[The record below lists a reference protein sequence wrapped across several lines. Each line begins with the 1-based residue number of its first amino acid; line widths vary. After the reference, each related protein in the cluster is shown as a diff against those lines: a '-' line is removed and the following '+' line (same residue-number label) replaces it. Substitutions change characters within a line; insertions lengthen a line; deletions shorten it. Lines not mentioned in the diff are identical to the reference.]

1 MKNLSKKSI
10 GFMLIFALIMAV
22 FMPTVASAS
31 SYELNDG
38 DIINSYNVTSDVV
51 TLYVGNISV
60 DGTSTLKYL
69 YTDKSVNT
77 ETLTEIRK
85 ILTSDYASLLPTTAG
100 QVAVSND
107 SSVTVNDVFT
117 DAGMVAINKYPSGT
131 VSDTSSTILYNQTQ
145 FNSLVTASQAEIS
158 DEATA
163 EANNLSA
170 YNTRKS
176 EWEAAE
182 KQKETVD
189 PEYSPVSFP
198 EEYVK
203 AFNDSTSYPTTSYFI
218 ADNKGTEFRGYI
230 IRNGVTTQV
239 NTYPLNRTIIKVV
252 NTSAN
257 VVQPHNVGDT
267 ATETTYEYIEGANQT
282 YTIGE
287 DGITFRINA
296 DYSLFENG
304 GKVYVDDT
312 LVSSDN
318 YSSKTGSTIITFT
331 KNYMSSLPEGEHTL
345 KVAFNNG
352 GSATTKFTVAKA
364 DTTTTTKAAAAKTA
378 DALPYVGLVLVF
390 MGAFAI
396 AVVSVRRKF

>member
-1 MKNLSKKSI
+1 MKNLRKKSI
-10 GFMLIFALIMAV
+10 GFVLTFTLIMAV
-22 FMPTVASAS
+22 FMPIVASAS

-38 DIINSYNVTSDVV
+38 DIINSYNITSDVV

-77 ETLTEIRK
+77 ETLTEMRK

-100 QVAVSND
+100 QV
-107 SSVTVNDVFT
+107 
-117 DAGMVAINKYPSGT
+117 T

-145 FNSLVTASQAEIS
+145 FNSLATASQAEIS

-170 YNTRKS
+170 YNTRKT
-176 EWEAAE
+176 EWDAVQQAKAYE
-182 KQKETVD
+182 D
-189 PEYSPVSFP
+189 PSYTPHAFP

-203 AFNDSTSYPTTSYFI
+203 AFNDTTTYPTTSYFI
-218 ADNKGTEFRGYI
+218 ADNVGTKYTVYI
-230 IRNGVTTQV
+230 IRNSVMTQV
-239 NTYPLNRTIIKVV
+239 DKYPINRTIIKVV

-257 VVQPHNVGDT
+257 VVQPQNVGDT

-287 DGITFRINA
+287 DGVTFRINA

-318 YSSKTGSTIITFT
+318 YTSKTGSTIITFT
-331 KNYMSSLPEGEHTL
+331 KDYMSSLSEGEHTL

-364 DTTTTTKAAAAKTA
+364 DTATTTKAAAAKTA

-390 MGAFAI
+390 MGVFAI